1 MASIKIHQ
9 DIFNFERKRAGFTAK
24 QWVCIGIAV
33 ALAVLTAVFLGYALA
48 LPLSLAAPAALCL
61 AVFPAL
67 AGFMPLYHMPAEQ
80 FVNRLLILNKRGNS
94 LSWQG
99 EDAEFEK
106 GEVTR
111 EYAKARKKEKGFECI
126 G

>member
-9 DIFNFERKRAGFTAK
+9 DIYNFERKRAGFSPR

-33 ALAVLTAVFLGYALA
+33 LLAVLTAVLLGYALA
-48 LPLSLAAPAALCL
+48 LPLSLAAPLALCV
-61 AVFPAL
+61 AVFPAM
-67 AGFMPLYHMPAEQ
+67 AGFMPLYNMPAEQ

-99 EDAEFEK
+99 EDPEFEK

-111 EYAKARKKEKGFECI
+111 EYAKARKEKGFECL
-126 G
+126 